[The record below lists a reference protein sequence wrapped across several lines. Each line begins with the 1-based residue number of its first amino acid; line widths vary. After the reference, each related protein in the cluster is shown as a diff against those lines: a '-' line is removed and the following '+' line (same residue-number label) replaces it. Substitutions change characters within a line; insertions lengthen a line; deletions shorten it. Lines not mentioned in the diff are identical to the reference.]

1 MSTTTASVPE
11 AVRNELAVET
21 EGQGERLVSA
31 SPARAPQEAVNP
43 FRWFILVGLI
53 TAAILQ
59 VLDTTIVNVALPQM
73 AGNLGATSEEIGWVV
88 TGYILSN
95 VIFLPMTAFLT
106 LRFGRKRYLTASI
119 ILFIVA
125 SFFCGT
131 SHSLGEIVF
140 WRVLQG
146 AGGAALLSTSQ
157 ATLVQVFPKNEQ
169 GLVQSLFMMSL
180 TVAPTLGPTLG
191 GWITDN
197 YTWNW
202 CFLINVPI
210 GILAVFFVIT
220 FLHDTEMPSKSGTV
234 DWLGIGLLAV
244 GLGAMQYVLEEGERN
259 DWFQDSFISTL
270 AVISAVSLV
279 TLVWWQLSRRNRAP
293 VIDFRVLQNPILSV
307 ALVLFVVLGFG
318 IYGGTYLFPLLAQ
331 TVLGFT
337 SMQTGLALL
346 PGGIATGVSI
356 LLCGALLNRPKP
368 VVDIRWI
375 IVSGTLV
382 TMVSMWMLGHL
393 STESG
398 TADTTLALLLRGLGT
413 GLLFV
418 PINQAAFASL
428 KKSEL
433 QQASGL
439 LSLSRQ
445 LGGSF
450 GIALLATFVQQH
462 IQFHRVE
469 MLGHYTASN
478 EVFTQRLHG
487 LAGAL
492 AAHGMSA
499 ADAQP
504 AALRLL
510 EQGLMRQ
517 AMTMSYNDAFLVM
530 LIVNLVTLPAVLLLR
545 RPKEAVH
552 VEAVME

>member
-1 MSTTTASVPE
+1 MPTTTAEVPE
-11 AVRNELAVET
+11 AVREEIAVET
-21 EGQGERLVSA
+21 ESQGERITQA
-31 SPARAPQEAVNP
+31 SPAQAAHEAVNP

-119 ILFIVA
+119 LLFIVA

-131 SHSLGEIVF
+131 SHSLQEIVF

-157 ATLVQVFPKNEQ
+157 ATLVQVFPKGEQ
-169 GLVQSLFMMSL
+169 GIVQSLFMMSL

-191 GWITDN
+191 GYITDN

-210 GILAVFFVIT
+210 GLLAVFFVMT
-220 FLHDTEMPSKSGTV
+220 FLHDTDTPSRSGTV
-234 DWLGIGLLAV
+234 DWAGIGLLAV
-244 GLGAMQYVLEEGERN
+244 GLGTMQYVLEEGERN
-259 DWFQDSFISTL
+259 DWFQDSLITALTALSVLCLTAL
-270 AVISAVSLV
+270 I
-279 TLVWWQLSRRNRAP
+279 WWQLSRRNPAP
-293 VIDFRVLQNPILSV
+293 VIDLRVLRNRTLSV
-307 ALVLFVVLGFG
+307 SLFLFVVLGFG
-318 IYGGTYLFPLLAQ
+318 VYGGTYLFPLLAQ

-337 SMQTGLALL
+337 SLQTGLALL
-346 PGGIATGVSI
+346 PGGVATGVSI
-356 LLCGALLNRPKP
+356 LVCGALLNRPKP
-368 VVDIRWI
+368 LFDIRWI
-375 IVSGTLV
+375 IVFGTVV
-382 TMVSMWMLGHL
+382 TMVSMWQLGHL
-393 STESG
+393 SSESG
-398 TADTTLALLLRGLGT
+398 TADTTTALLLRGLGT
-413 GLLFV
+413 GFLFV

-428 KKSEL
+428 KKSDL

-462 IQFHRVE
+462 IQLHRVE
-469 MLGHYTASN
+469 LLGNYSLAN
-478 EVFTQRLHG
+478 EVFTQRLQG
-487 LAGAL
+487 LAAGLSSHGMGMAEAHFGAL
-492 AAHGMSA
+492 S
-499 ADAQP
+499 
-504 AALRLL
+504 LL

-530 LIVNLVTLPAVLLLR
+530 LIVNLITLPAVLLLR
-545 RPKEAVH
+545 RPKAAAH

>member
-1 MSTTTASVPE
+1 MSTTT
-11 AVRNELAVET
+11 
-21 EGQGERLVSA
+21 VSA
-31 SPARAPQEAVNP
+31 AKIAPNNLSISAAPTDAEAEAVNP
-43 FRWFILVGLI
+43 FRWFILIGLI

-95 VIFLPMTAFLT
+95 VIVLPMTAFLT

-140 WRVLQG
+140 WRILQG

-157 ATLVQVFPKNEQ
+157 ATLVQVFPKSEQ
-169 GLVQSLFMMSL
+169 GIVQSLFLMSL

-191 GWITDN
+191 GYITDN

-220 FLHDTEMPSKSGTV
+220 FLHDTDAPSKSGTV
-234 DWLGIGLLAV
+234 DWFGIGLLAV
-244 GLGAMQYVLEEGERN
+244 GLGSMQYVLEEGERN
-259 DWFQDSFISTL
+259 DWFQDSFISSL
-270 AVISAVSLV
+270 AFISVISLI
-279 TLVWWQLSRRNRAP
+279 TLVWWQLSRRNPAP
-293 VIDFRVLQNPILSV
+293 VIDFRVLQNRTLSV
-307 ALVLFVVLGFG
+307 SLFLFVVLGFG

-356 LLCGALLNRPKP
+356 IFCGAILNRPKP
-368 VVDIRWI
+368 LVDIRWI
-375 IVSGTLV
+375 IVFGTLV
-382 TMVSMWMLGHL
+382 TMLSMWMLGHM

-398 TADTTLALLLRGLGT
+398 AADTTIALLLRGFGT
-413 GLLFV
+413 GFLFV

-428 KKSEL
+428 QKSEL

-450 GIALLATFVQQH
+450 GIALLATFIQKH
-462 IQFHRVE
+462 IQLHRVE
-469 MLGHYTASN
+469 MLGHYSLGNA
-478 EVFTQRLHG
+478 VFAERLQG
-487 LAGAL
+487 LAAGLASSGMGAV
-492 AAHGMSA
+492 
-499 ADAQP
+499 DAQS

-517 AMTMSYNDAFLVM
+517 AMMMSYNDAFLIV

-545 RPKEAVH
+545 RPNPEVAVH

>member
-1 MSTTTASVPE
+1 MSTTTVSVPKE
-11 AVRNELAVET
+11 ALDNLSI
-21 EGQGERLVSA
+21 SA
-31 SPARAPQEAVNP
+31 APTDAEAEAINP
-43 FRWFILVGLI
+43 FRWFILIGLI

-95 VIFLPMTAFLT
+95 VIVLPMTAFLT

-119 ILFIVA
+119 IVFIIA

-140 WRVLQG
+140 WRILQG

-157 ATLVQVFPKNEQ
+157 ATLVQVFPKSEQ
-169 GLVQSLFMMSL
+169 GIVQSLFLMSL

-191 GWITDN
+191 GYITDN

-220 FLHDTEMPSKSGTV
+220 FLHDTDAPSKSGTV
-234 DWLGIGLLAV
+234 DWFGIGLLAV

-259 DWFQDSFISTL
+259 DWFQSSFISSL
-270 AVISAVSLV
+270 AIISVISLI
-279 TLVWWQLSRRNRAP
+279 TLVWWQLSRRNPAP
-293 VIDFRVLQNPILSV
+293 VINFRVLHNRTLSV
-307 ALVLFVVLGFG
+307 SLFLFVVLGFG
-318 IYGGTYLFPLLAQ
+318 IYGGTYLFPLLSQ

-356 LLCGALLNRPKP
+356 IFCGAILNRPKP
-368 VVDIRWI
+368 LVDIRWI
-375 IVSGTLV
+375 IVFGTLV

-398 TADTTLALLLRGLGT
+398 AADTTIALLLRGFGT
-413 GLLFV
+413 GFLFV

-428 KKSEL
+428 QKSEI

-450 GIALLATFVQQH
+450 GIALLATFIQKH
-462 IQFHRVE
+462 IQLHRVE
-469 MLGHYTASN
+469 MLGHYTLGN
-478 EVFTQRLHG
+478 EVFTERLQG
-487 LAGAL
+487 LAGGL
-492 AAHGMSA
+492 AASGMGA
-499 ADAQP
+499 VDAQS

-517 AMTMSYNDAFLVM
+517 AMMMSYNDAFLIV

-545 RPKEAVH
+545 RPNPEVAVH